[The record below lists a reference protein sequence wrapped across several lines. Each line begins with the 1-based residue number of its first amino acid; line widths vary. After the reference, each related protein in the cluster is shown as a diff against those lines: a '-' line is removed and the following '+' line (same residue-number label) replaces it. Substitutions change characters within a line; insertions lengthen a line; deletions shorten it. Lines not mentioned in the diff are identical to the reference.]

1 MDLSSI
7 RERLSADY
15 QRLLDE
21 ESHSSVILANMEGHV
36 IACSPGAGKLF
47 GYSRSEMIG
56 SHVKVFHPPQ
66 NFAKILPELFRTALQ
81 KGIYDHVITLKRKD
95 DTEFLA
101 HIMVTRITDEQ
112 GKPIALLGVTEPAHA
127 KKEIGFVKK
136 WLTALRAPFFSAT
149 IIPVF
154 FGTVIAMNAGY
165 SLNFWGLFYTILGML
180 AIHAGVNLAND
191 YFDHK
196 SGNDELNRNATP
208 FSGGSRVIQDGL
220 IAPRHILY
228 AAMGFLV
235 IGSLIGLYLNTLVGG
250 NLILLIGLIGVGI
263 GFFYSAPPFAA
274 SYHRLGELFVALG
287 FGPLIVLGSY
297 VVQAKAFSLLPV
309 FASIPIAILI
319 AAVLFMNQFQDVEA
333 DVKARKRN
341 IVNTIGKK
349 SSVTWLKAG
358 VGIAYAYVLIGIL
371 AGVFPPSSLLVLL
384 TLPVAWATLRV
395 AEKEYERILELI
407 PANAGIVTLHFTF
420 GVLLIIAYALP
431 LWGVG
436 A

>member
-1 MDLSSI
+1 MDPASI
-7 RERLSADY
+7 RERLSAE
-15 QRLLDE
+15 QQHLLNE

-56 SHVKVFHPPQ
+56 AHVKVFHPPQ

-81 KGIYDHVITLKRKD
+81 KGVYDHVITLKRKD
-95 DTEFLA
+95 DSEFLA
-101 HIMVTRITDEQ
+101 HIIVTRITDEK
-112 GKPIALLGVTEPAHA
+112 GTPVALMGVTEPAHA
-127 KKEIGFVKK
+127 KRETGIVKK
-136 WLTALRAPFFSAT
+136 WLIALRAPFFSAT
-149 IIPVF
+149 LIPIFLGTII
-154 FGTVIAMNAGY
+154 ALHAGY
-165 SLNFWGLFYTILGML
+165 LFDFWGFFFTVLGML

-220 IAPRHILY
+220 IVPQHLLY
-228 AAMGFLV
+228 ASLGFLV
-235 IGSLIGLYLNTLVGG
+235 IGSMIGLYLNTMVGG
-250 NLILLIGLIGVGI
+250 NLILLIGLLGVGI

-287 FGPLIVLGSY
+287 FGPLMVVGSY
-297 VVQAKAFSLLPV
+297 VVQAHAFSILPLV
-309 FASIPIAILI
+309 ASIPLALLI

-333 DVKARKRN
+333 DLKAKKRN

-349 SSVTWLKAG
+349 ESVTWLKVG
-358 VGIAYAYVLIGIL
+358 VGLSYVFVLIGIL
-371 AGVFPPSSLLVLL
+371 IGVFPLTSILVLL
-384 TLPVAWATLRV
+384 TLPLAWSALRI
-395 AEKEYERILELI
+395 AEREYEQILELV

-420 GVLLIIAYALP
+420 GVLLVLAYAIP
-431 LWGVG
+431 LWGHF